1 MIYTVSFPIRYD
13 ECDPYGH
20 VNHATY
26 LRFMQEAAF
35 RASAAAGYSVGRYEE
50 MDRVWYVRETDIE
63 YLAPLTYGGK
73 VEIET
78 GVLDFRRVRSRR
90 AYTLRQADSGVTV
103 ARAVTDWVFL
113 DLSRQ
118 RPVSVPQEMVDAF
131 LPEGAPDSVSPRE
144 PFPEAPAP
152 PPGVFRQRRR
162 VTWADLDPAG
172 HVNNAVYLSYLEGCA
187 IQDAISRGWPVSRML
202 EEAQFAIVA
211 RRYRI
216 EYRQPAYLNDELEL
230 STWISD
236 VRRVTAIRHYAIR
249 RVDDDVLLARAWAR
263 WAWVDPES
271 GRPVR
276 IPAAFLEDFAPN
288 IVR

>member
-1 MIYTVSFPIRYD
+1 MSYTTSFPIRYD

-26 LRFMQEAAF
+26 LRYMQEAAF
-35 RASAAAGYSVGRYEE
+35 RASAAAGYSVARYEE

-63 YLAPLTYGGK
+63 YLAPLTYGGE

-90 AYTLRQADSGVTV
+90 AYTLRQGQSGTTV
-103 ARAVTDWVFL
+103 ATAVTDWVFL
-113 DLSRQ
+113 DLVRQ
-118 RPVSVPQEMVDAF
+118 RPVSVPAEMIAAF
-131 LPEGAPDSVSPRE
+131 LPEGPPAAVPPRE
-144 PFPEAPAP
+144 PFPTAPPP

-162 VTWADLDPAG
+162 VAWSDLDPAG
-172 HVNNAVYLSYLEGCA
+172 HVNNSVYLSYLEGCA
-187 IQDAISRGWPVSRML
+187 IQDAVFRGWPVARML
-202 EEAQFAIVA
+202 EEGNFAIVA

-216 EYRQPAYLNDELEL
+216 EYRQPAFLNDELEL
-230 STWISD
+230 ATWVSD
-236 VRRVTAIRHYAIR
+236 VRRVTAVRHYTIR
-249 RVDDDVLLARAWAR
+249 RVDDDTLLARAWAR

>member
-1 MIYTVSFPIRYD
+1 
-13 ECDPYGH
+13 
-20 VNHATY
+20 
-26 LRFMQEAAF
+26 MQEAAF

-202 EEAQFAIVA
+202 KEAQFAIVA

-249 RVDDDVLLARAWAR
+249 RVGDDALLARAWAR

-271 GRPVR
+271 ARPVR

-288 IVR
+288 IVQ